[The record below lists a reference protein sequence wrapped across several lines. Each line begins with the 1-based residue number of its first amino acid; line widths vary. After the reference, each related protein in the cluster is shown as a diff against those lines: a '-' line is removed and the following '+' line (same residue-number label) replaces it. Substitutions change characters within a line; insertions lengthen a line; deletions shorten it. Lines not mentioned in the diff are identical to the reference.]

1 MTSYFVCVHGFPGVG
16 TSVSVVLSYGR
27 GDC

>member
-1 MTSYFVCVHGFPGVG
+1 MTCYFVCVHGFPGVG
-16 TSVSVVLSYGR
+16 TSVSVVMSYGR